1 MENAEKGANAR
12 VSAASDVDTTDLKTL
27 RATPCTAHMLR
38 RTARQVTRY
47 YDQALM
53 PAGLSLSQYSIL
65 ANTRQAQSVTITE
78 LAELQEVE
86 RTTLTRNLQ
95 PLVQAGWIIIAKG
108 PDKRSRAVQLTPS
121 GQELF
126 GRARLLW
133 QQAEMKFR
141 NNIGREDATS
151 LRQLLDEAALATDI

>member
-1 MENAEKGANAR
+1 MNSEQNSADTR
-12 VSAASDVDTTDLKTL
+12 VSAGSEADAAALKTL
-27 RATPCTAHMLR
+27 RATACTCHMLR
-38 RTARQVTRY
+38 RTARKVSRY
-47 YDQALM
+47 YDQALR

-65 ANTRQAQSVTITE
+65 ANTRQAQSLTITE
-78 LAELQEVE
+78 LAELQDIE
-86 RTTLTRNLQ
+86 RTPLTRNLA
-95 PLVQAGWIIIAKG
+95 PLVKAGWIIISKG
-108 PDKRSRAVQLTPS
+108 PDKRSRAVQLTQS

-141 NNIGREDATS
+141 NNIGREDATN